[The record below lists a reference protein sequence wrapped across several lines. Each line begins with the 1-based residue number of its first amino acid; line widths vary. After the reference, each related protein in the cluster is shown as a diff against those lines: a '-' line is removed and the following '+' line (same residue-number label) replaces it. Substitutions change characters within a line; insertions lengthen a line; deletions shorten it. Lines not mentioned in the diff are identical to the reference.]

1 MNAKSCRVLFLAL
14 ATILTLTKLASP
26 LFAQQNPVATLL
38 GHSGN
43 VRTVAFSPDG
53 KLLASGSTDNSIR
66 VWDVDSH
73 VEKAVLKNHSET
85 VSSVAFSPDGKYLAS
100 GSYDSSITLWDVA
113 SLREIATLGKGTNSS
128 PAYRIAFSPDGRTLA
143 ASGSSGAN
151 FWNVAKRALLPDK
164 TEQCTGA
171 FGLAFTPDGK
181 VLAKCGSHEAACLD
195 LATGKEL
202 IIGSRPTSETTS
214 CVAVSSNNRTLAI
227 GGRKHTVTLWDI
239 TTGVK
244 QSTWKSH
251 VELKPPA
258 GINGCGIPIDGLVYS
273 VAFSPDGEI
282 LAMASYDCA
291 VKLWHV
297 KTGKRLES
305 LTGHDD
311 FVWSV
316 AFSPDNKLIA
326 TGGEDNTVR
335 IWNVPARR

>member
-1 MNAKSCRVLFLAL
+1 MNARPCGVGFLAL
-14 ATILTLTKLASP
+14 ATMLTSARLAGP
-26 LFAQQNPVATLL
+26 LFAQQNPVATLV

-73 VEKAVLKNHSET
+73 AEKAVLKNHSET

-100 GSYDSSITLWDVA
+100 GSYDGTIKLWDVA
-113 SLREIATLGKGTNSS
+113 TLREIATLGKDSNSG
-128 PAYRIAFSPDGRTLA
+128 PAYSVAFSPDGRVLA
-143 ASGSSGAN
+143 ASGSGKAN
-151 FWNVAKRALLPDK
+151 LWDVARRELLPDK
-164 TEQCTGA
+164 TEQSTEA
-171 FGLAFTPDGK
+171 WHLAFTPDGK
-181 VLAKCGSHEAACLD
+181 FLAKCGMHEAACLD
-195 LATGKEL
+195 LATGREVL
-202 IIGSRPTSETTS
+202 IGSPAVTRTTS
-214 CVAVSSNNRTLAI
+214 CVAISSNNKTLAI

-239 TTGVK
+239 STGVK

-251 VELKPPA
+251 AEVKPPHRW
-258 GINGCGIPIDGLVYS
+258 NGCGIPIDGLVYS

-291 VKLWHV
+291 VKLWNV
-297 KTGKRLES
+297 KTGKRLDS
-305 LTGHDD
+305 LRGHDD

-316 AFSPDNKLIA
+316 AFSPATKLIA

-335 IWNVPARR
+335 IWKVPASK